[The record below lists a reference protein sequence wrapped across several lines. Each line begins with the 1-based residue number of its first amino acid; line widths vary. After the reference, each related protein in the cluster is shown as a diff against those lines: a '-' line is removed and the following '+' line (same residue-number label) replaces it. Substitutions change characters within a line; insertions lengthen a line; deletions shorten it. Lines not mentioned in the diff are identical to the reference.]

1 MHAERCCRVEL
12 KMELIGVV
20 GRPRLCQGRG
30 QERIDYLASCTR
42 WVREASYVLSCLI
55 ISNISSVSR
64 HWVFKLFIVSLLAI
78 GLFGPALQVKA
89 QRQVLSDEVIEVSM
103 WIDNV
108 YGFSVKDKTYNIQGS
123 LLFTYPQFIQNK
135 LKESDQIAEANII
148 DLVQFENMVEPWN
161 SSFTPLYTAPR
172 LLADKRLAQGYD
184 FNGSF
189 YSNSI
194 NFKNY
199 PFGVLP
205 LSVVLQPRVG
215 ASIEIG
221 RNLQLKVAS
230 SGNGLGSKAGL
241 SGYEL
246 SSWRFRNVANQS
258 ETRLGALRGK
268 TLESIVFEI
277 SYQINA
283 FSSVVSWLLPLA
295 IVMLLMLL
303 TPNLRS
309 SLCSDRLAIPPV
321 VMLTVAFLQQ
331 AYRESLP
338 SLPYLTFLDG
348 LYTFSYVV
356 TLSFFLLFIWAS
368 NCMDRVD
375 IQNRDL
381 LVNRI
386 DKWDL
391 RLQLVSITGFSLITL
406 VAFWRF

>member
-1 MHAERCCRVEL
+1 MLPKPWSLDNKQRF
-12 KMELIGVV
+12 KSILIM
-20 GRPRLCQGRG
+20 
-30 QERIDYLASCTR
+30 
-42 WVREASYVLSCLI
+42 
-55 ISNISSVSR
+55 NR
-64 HWVFKLFIVSLLAI
+64 HWFFKLFMVSLLAI
-78 GLFGPALQVKA
+78 GLFGPALQVQSQKQA
-89 QRQVLSDEVIEVSM
+89 LSNEVIEISM

-135 LKESDQIAEANII
+135 LKESDQIAGANII

-161 SSFTPLYTAPR
+161 SSFTPLYAAPK

-184 FNGSF
+184 FSGSF

-215 ASIEIG
+215 ASSDIG
-221 RNLQLKVAS
+221 RNLLLKVAS

-246 SSWRFRNVANQS
+246 SSWRFHNVANQS
-258 ETRLGALRGK
+258 EIGLGSHGGK
-268 TLESIVFEI
+268 ILESIVFEI
-277 SYQINA
+277 NYQINA
-283 FSSVVSWLLPLA
+283 FSSVVRWLLPLA

-356 TLSFFLLFIWAS
+356 TLAFFLLFIWAS

-375 IQNRDL
+375 AKSRDFL
-381 LVNRI
+381 IHRI

-391 RLQLVSITGFSLITL
+391 RLQLVSISGFGFIT
-406 VAFWRF
+406 VFAFWRF

>member
-1 MHAERCCRVEL
+1 M
-12 KMELIGVV
+12 
-20 GRPRLCQGRG
+20 
-30 QERIDYLASCTR
+30 
-42 WVREASYVLSCLI
+42 
-55 ISNISSVSR
+55 NR
-64 HWVFKLFIVSLLAI
+64 HWFFKLLIASLLA
-78 GLFGPALQVKA
+78 LVLLGPALQVKA
-89 QRQVLSDEVIEVSM
+89 QKQALGDEVIEVSM
-103 WIDNV
+103 WIDNI

-123 LLFTYPQFIQNK
+123 LLLNYPQFIQDK
-135 LKESDQIAEANII
+135 LKKSDQIAGANIL

-161 SSFTPLYTAPR
+161 SSFTPLYGAPL
-172 LLADKRLAQGYD
+172 LLADGRLSQGYD
-184 FNGSF
+184 FSGSF

-194 NFKNY
+194 NFKNH

-205 LSVVLQPRVG
+205 LSVVLQPRVV
-215 ASIEIG
+215 ASMDTG
-221 RNLQLKVAS
+221 RNVVLRVAS

-258 ETRLGALRGK
+258 ETRLGAFRGK
-268 TLESIVFEI
+268 TLGNVVFEI

-283 FSSVVSWLLPLA
+283 FSSVVRWLLPLA

-356 TLSFFLLFIWAS
+356 TLAFFLLFIWAS

-406 VAFWRF
+406 FAFWRF